1 LAVRY
6 ADSAVFL
13 EQNVYAPIGNRYSR
27 FWAAY
32 TGGNVAYLPLVI
44 TDSGHQILTGNQSDF
59 TTAFQKLVE
68 PELVRPAQAD
78 IEAYARPVGARMRV
92 YARLRNLS
100 GATLSAANSATLHAL
115 VYEDRHVGDTG
126 RIVRAAPWLGIA
138 SAVAPGGESTATLET
153 DDLADVNW
161 DALHTVVA
169 ADYVPGPGQAYD
181 LLQAAVAQP
190 AGLALDP
197 QTIPVGIDANHP
209 EDRRVS
215 LRLDGPYVLHWSA
228 ASDTPWLVVTPESGG
243 IADQPNVSVAARG
256 VTSTTQEG
264 HVTFSATSDDGMAFT
279 QTATVRAVVGARV
292 LRVGNGNGPPGTSVT
307 LPVELAAL
315 GDENAVSFDLAFNP
329 AALQAPTVTVGANA
343 DTAVFITDASQVAAG
358 RLGVRI
364 TLPAQETFAL
374 GVRQL
379 ALVSFTVAA
388 NVTAAGSTV
397 AFTDQPLPALL
408 ADAAGDPL
416 TVTYQA
422 GTVAHPGALAARTP
436 QRHFRDPSP

>member
-1 LAVRY
+1 MAVRY
-6 ADSAVFL
+6 TDSAVFL
-13 EQNVYAPIGNRYSR
+13 EQNVDAPIGDRISR

-32 TGGNVAYLPLVI
+32 TGGSSAYLPLVI
-44 TDSGHQILTGNQSDF
+44 TDSGHQLLTGNQSDF
-59 TTAFQKLVE
+59 TAAFQNLVE
-68 PELVRPAQAD
+68 VELARPAQAE

-92 YARLRNLS
+92 YTRLHNLS
-100 GATLSAANSATLHAL
+100 GATLSAANSAALHAL

-138 SAVAPGGESTATLET
+138 AEVAPGGESTATLDT

-161 DALHTVVA
+161 DALHTVVV
-169 ADYVPGPGQAYD
+169 ADYVPGPGPAYD
-181 LLQAAVAQP
+181 LLQATVAKP

-197 QTIPVGIDANHP
+197 QTIPIGIDSNHP
-209 EDRRVS
+209 EDRRVD
-215 LRLDGPYVLHWSA
+215 LRLDGPYPLRWSA
-228 ASDTPWLVVTPESGG
+228 ASDAPWLAVTPESGG
-243 IADQPNVSVAARG
+243 IADEPHVSVAASR

-264 HVTFSATSDDGMAFT
+264 HITFSATSDDGMAFT

-292 LRVGNGNGPPGTSVT
+292 LRVGNGNGTPGTIVT

-329 AALQAPTVTVGANA
+329 AALRTPTVMVGADA
-343 DTAVFITDASQVAAG
+343 GTAVLITDASQVAAG

-364 TLPAQETFAL
+364 TLPTQETFAL
-374 GVRQL
+374 GARQL

-397 AFTDQPLPALL
+397 AFTDQPLPTLL
-408 ADAAGDPL
+408 ADAAGDSL
-416 TVTYQA
+416 TATYQA
-422 GTVAHPGALAARTP
+422 GAVAHPGAPAARTP
-436 QRHFRDPSP
+436 QRHFRDRSP